1 MYINNLQDLFLIL
14 GILVKLI
21 TSQCI
26 VMVKSVDHYTQG
38 RANSAPLCLSVRN
51 CLTGF
56 IFFVTATPADVALLM
71 QLGVDGVFV
80 GSGIFKSD
88 NPKKRAW
95 AMAQAVTH
103 YNNPK
108 KLAELSE
115 DLGEAM
121 FGTPVSDVKH
131 K

>member
-1 MYINNLQDLFLIL
+1 MAVELSFFTVLLSIPYFCFVLF
-14 GILVKLI
+14 
-21 TSQCI
+21 C
-26 VMVKSVDHYTQG
+26 
-38 RANSAPLCLSVRN
+38 
-51 CLTGF
+51 
-56 IFFVTATPADVALLM
+56 TATPADVALLM

-88 NPKKRAW
+88 NPKKRAR

-121 FGTPVSDVKH
+121 FGTPVSNIAH

>member
-1 MYINNLQDLFLIL
+1 MA
-14 GILVKLI
+14 VE
-21 TSQCI
+21 
-26 VMVKSVDHYTQG
+26 
-38 RANSAPLCLSVRN
+38 LS
-51 CLTGF
+51 
-56 IFFVTATPADVALLM
+56 FFTVLLSMPYFCFVFFCTATPADVALLM

-88 NPKKRAW
+88 NPKKRAR

-121 FGTPVSDVKH
+121 FGTPVSNIAH

>member
-1 MYINNLQDLFLIL
+1 M
-14 GILVKLI
+14 
-21 TSQCI
+21 
-26 VMVKSVDHYTQG
+26 
-38 RANSAPLCLSVRN
+38 LSV
-51 CLTGF
+51 
-56 IFFVTATPADVALLM
+56 ATPADVALLM

-88 NPKKRAW
+88 NPKKRAK
-95 AMAQAVTH
+95 AMALAVTH

-121 FGTPVSDVKH
+121 FGTPVSDVEH
-131 K
+131 KFQ